1 MLVYMSEQDLEFTR
15 EILRKV
21 RQIEIR
27 SNRLVA
33 ELFAGS
39 YHSAFKGQG
48 IDFEEVREYQPG
60 DEVRTIDWNVTAKE
74 GTPFVKQYKEERELT
89 ILLAVDI
96 SKSTRYGSD
105 TQSKREKL
113 AELAALIAFS
123 ACRNGDKVG
132 LLLFTDETELY
143 LPPTKGHKHVLRIL
157 REILFRP
164 TLGKSTDL
172 NNAVRV
178 LNQVTRRRAVVFL
191 LSDFILNQA
200 FDDEEGLGLEA
211 LLHQLSYTRLKHDL
225 ICVRVFDE
233 RETELPNIGLINL
246 KDSESGQMITL
257 DTANSNTRK
266 QYSETYLKKSKL
278 LSQKLKRRGIDEFV
292 ISTEGDFAKDLF
304 SFFKR
309 RGKRRFG

>member
-1 MLVYMSEQDLEFTR
+1 
-15 EILRKV
+15 
-21 RQIEIR
+21 
-27 SNRLVA
+27 LVA

-200 FDDEEGLGLEA
+200 FDDEEGLGFEA

-257 DTANSNTRK
+257 DTANPNTRK